1 MSQQLIQLIKSLT
14 RTEKRYIH
22 LNLKTFSF
30 DENGNKLL
38 RDFLS
43 LEKKASLKRTNS
55 PIKSETNSTRVY
67 YKILDVLFLLYK
79 EQIHENE
86 NDNRIIKRSQVLF
99 HKGFYREGLRQ
110 LNKVIYKGFSY
121 SYLLRIEAIELKI
134 KAAIKFVDIDYL
146 NSDFENDKKLLSE
159 FSRFYFNQVEFE
171 SMWAIIKVESTTN
184 YFFGNNS
191 AFQEKYQNLLSNEE
205 NAFSPT
211 AKIYFNQI
219 NAFLAMKSGDPNVA
233 YIYTQRTHDI
243 FELYPEIR
251 ENNYN
256 EYLKANRNLCIV
268 LMHQKRFN
276 EAQDLIDNISRS
288 IDLQR
293 KRRAASLKNDI
304 FTLTVLLNIDIIIS
318 SSSIRDNA
326 HRLKEFEEKLKEY
339 DEFIATDEK
348 ATCYFYMS
356 VMNIYLLNFRK
367 ALKFVNTAISISG
380 VVRKD
385 VHHLSLMAELVIH
398 YNLGNTDL
406 LFSRLISYKRLLDKG
421 EQVFSFENRL
431 PKLLGDV
438 FNNPNQQKFFNVL
451 FEDVSKSLEEENKTI
466 YKPFITLFYLKPL

>member
-1 MSQQLIQLIKSLT
+1 MSQQLVQLVKSLT

-22 LNLKTFSF
+22 LNLKTFSY
-30 DENGNKLL
+30 DENSNKLL
-38 RDFLS
+38 KDFLNI
-43 LEKKASLKRTNS
+43 EKKASLKRNNS
-55 PIKSETNSTRVY
+55 PVRSQTNSTRVY
-67 YKILDVLFLLYK
+67 YRILDALFLLYK
-79 EQIHENE
+79 EQLHEHE
-86 NDNRIIKRSQVLF
+86 NDNRLIKRSQVLF
-99 HKGFYREGLRQ
+99 HKGFYNEGIRQ

-134 KAAIKFVDIDYL
+134 KAAIKFVDVNYL

-159 FSRFYFNQVEFE
+159 FSRFYFNLVEFE

-184 YFFGNNS
+184 YFFGNNN
-191 AFQEKYQNLLSNEE
+191 AFQEKYKNLLSNEE
-205 NAFSPT
+205 NALSPN

-219 NAFLAMKSGDPNVA
+219 NAFLAMKNGDTNVA

-251 ENNYN
+251 ENNYD

-268 LMHQKRFN
+268 LMHQKRFK
-276 EAQDLIDNISRS
+276 EGQDLIDRIASS
-288 IDLQR
+288 DEIQR
-293 KRRAASLKNDI
+293 KRRSPSLKNDI

-318 SSSIRDNA
+318 SSSIGANT
-326 HRLKEFEEKLKEY
+326 HRLKEFEEKLEEY
-339 DEFIATDEK
+339 DEFIAADEK
-348 ATCYFYMS
+348 VTCYFYLS
-356 VMNIYLLNFRK
+356 VMNICLLNFRK
-367 ALKFVNTAISISG
+367 ALKYVNTAIEISG

-406 LFSRLISYKRLLDKG
+406 LFSRLNSYKRLLDKG
-421 EQVFSFENRL
+421 ETVFSFEDRL

-438 FNNPNQQKFFNVL
+438 FNNPNQQKYFTVL
-451 FEDVSKSLEEENKTI
+451 TEDINKSLEEENKTI
-466 YKPFITLFYLKPL
+466 YKPFITLFYLKPI

>member
-30 DENGNKLL
+30 DENANKLL
-38 RDFLS
+38 RDFLT
-43 LEKKASLKRTNS
+43 LEKKAGLKRKNS

-67 YKILDVLFLLYK
+67 YRILDVLFLLYK
-79 EQIHENE
+79 EQLHENE
-86 NDNRIIKRSQVLF
+86 NDNRLIKRSQVLF
-99 HKGFYREGLRQ
+99 HKGFYREGVRQ

-134 KAAIKFVDIDYL
+134 KAAIKFVDVDYL

-184 YFFGNNS
+184 YFFGNNN
-191 AFQEKYQNLLSNEE
+191 AFQEKYDNLLSNEE
-205 NAFSPT
+205 NALSPT
-211 AKIYFNQI
+211 AKIYYNQI
-219 NAFLAMKSGDPNVA
+219 NAFLAMKSGKPDVA
-233 YIYTQRTHDI
+233 FTYTQRTNDI

-268 LMHQKRFN
+268 LMHQKKFN
-276 EAQDLIDNISRS
+276 EAQELIDNISRS
-288 IDLQR
+288 IEAYR
-293 KRRAASLKNDI
+293 KRRPASLKNDI

-318 SSSIRDNA
+318 SSSIHENI
-326 HRLKEFEEKLKEY
+326 HRVKDFEDKLKEY

-348 ATCYFYMS
+348 ATCYFYLS
-356 VMNIYLLNFRK
+356 VIHIHLLTFKK
-367 ALKFVNTAISISG
+367 AVKFVNTAIDLSG

-398 YNLGNTDL
+398 YYLGNTDL
-406 LFSRLISYKRLLDKG
+406 LFSRLNSYKRLLDKG
-421 EQVFSFENRL
+421 EYVFSFEPRL
-431 PKLLGDV
+431 PKLLSDV
-438 FNNPNQQKFFNVL
+438 FNNPNQPKYFNTL
-451 FEDVSKSLEEENKTI
+451 FTEISKSLEEENKTI
-466 YKPFITLFYLKPL
+466 YKPFITLFNLKPL

>member
-1 MSQQLIQLIKSLT
+1 MSQQLIQLVKSLT

-22 LNLKTFSF
+22 LNLKTFSY
-30 DENGNKLL
+30 DENSNKLL

-43 LEKKASLKRTNS
+43 IEKKTNLKRSKT

-67 YKILDVLFLLYK
+67 YRVLDALFLLYK
-79 EQIHENE
+79 EQLHEHE
-86 NDNRIIKRSQVLF
+86 NDNRLIKRAQVLF
-99 HKGFYREGLRQ
+99 HKGFYNEGIRQ

-121 SYLLRIEAIELKI
+121 SYLLRIEAIEIKI
-134 KAAIKFVDIDYL
+134 KAAIKFVDVNYL

-191 AFQEKYQNLLSNEE
+191 AFQEKYNNLLSNEE
-205 NAFSPT
+205 NALSPT

-219 NAFLAMKSGDPNVA
+219 NAFLAMKNGNPGVA

-251 ENNYN
+251 ENNYD

-268 LMHQKRFN
+268 LMHQKRFA
-276 EAQDLIDNISRS
+276 EAQLLIDNISRS
-288 IDLQR
+288 IEIQR
-293 KRRAASLKNDI
+293 KRRTPALKNDI

-318 SSSIRDNA
+318 SSSIAENA
-326 HRLKEFEEKLKEY
+326 HRLKEFEEKLKENE
-339 DEFIATDEK
+339 EFIATDEK
-348 ATCYFYMS
+348 ATCYFYLS
-356 VMNIYLLNFRK
+356 VMNIHLRDFRK
-367 ALKFVNTAISISG
+367 ALKYVNTAISLSG

-385 VHHLSLMAELVIH
+385 VHHLSLMAEFVVH
-398 YNLGNTDL
+398 YYLGNTDL
-406 LFSRLISYKRLLDKG
+406 LFSRLNSYKRLLEKG
-421 EQVFSFENRL
+421 EQVFSFESRL
-431 PKLLGDV
+431 PKLLAEV
-438 FNNPNQQKFFNVL
+438 FNNPNQQKFFNAL
-451 FEDVSKSLEEENKTI
+451 FDDIKRSLEQENKTI
-466 YKPFITLFYLKPL
+466 YKPFITLFNLRPV